1 MLPDLSGIEQNFIL
15 FFHPLYMPRLYGY
28 AAGVDKCLCQP
39 LFAEKYAE

>member
-15 FFHPLYMPRLYGY
+15 FFYPLYMLRLYGY
-28 AAGVDKCLCQP
+28 AVGVDKFLCQP